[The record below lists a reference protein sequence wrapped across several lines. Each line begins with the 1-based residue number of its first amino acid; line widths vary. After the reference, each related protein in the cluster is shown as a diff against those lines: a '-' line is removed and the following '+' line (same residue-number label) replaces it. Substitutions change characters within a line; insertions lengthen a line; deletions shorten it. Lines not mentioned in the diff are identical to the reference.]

1 MRSRFFQAVDEL
13 NLLNRIDLVMAEEG
27 VHLSYRTELRQLIY
41 LSDAVADRVE
51 KRKKAIELAKQR
63 AGRQNR
69 GG

>member
-1 MRSRFFQAVDEL
+1 MRSRFFQSVDEL
-13 NLLNRIDLVMAEEG
+13 NILNRIDLVMAEEG
-27 VHLSYRTELRQLIY
+27 VHLSYKTELRQLIY

-63 AGRQNR
+63 AARTTR